1 MDYSDAEALTR
12 NNFLEGYLNLKD
24 TEGVADLHLPFL
36 GFYGSWTE
44 QKAIDAFEGISEIG
58 NGDKNVAFNSM
69 LIKKPTRP
77 HQPLQLTAC

>member
-36 GFYGSWTE
+36 GFTVHGQSKKLLMLL
-44 QKAIDAFEGISEIG
+44 KAFLKLVTVT
-58 NGDKNVAFNSM
+58 KNVAFNSM